1 MCNDN
6 ICLGWIGNDLEPIG
20 RQRLPEPFSHK
31 IPCGNTVQD
40 ANRSYCLCHLVALYY
55 TTMQRF
61 LPYGNLLL
69 FVAASLVLIALQQKI
84 LGFALVALGV
94 LSLPFCAPD
103 FRRHFLLIYFC
114 LAVLGLTPIDT
125 TTDLPYSFFMG
136 IGLVSVVAVPFFVT
150 RKVYKGRVIVFPN
163 LRDRHWPKARTFYL
177 LFAALAAYLLLPLMM
192 RSGDSYLNWR
202 LEPGTWDLT
211 VAYFG
216 LNFVGIWDELF
227 FVITILAL
235 LRHHFPFHVANFA
248 QAVLF
253 TSFLYA
259 LGFQGWAFIVVYI
272 FALAQGLVFRQTKS
286 LLYILAIHLTIDL
299 VLHLVLVY
307 LHFPDKFPYF
317 IT

>member
-1 MCNDN
+1 M
-6 ICLGWIGNDLEPIG
+6 
-20 RQRLPEPFSHK
+20 
-31 IPCGNTVQD
+31 
-40 ANRSYCLCHLVALYY
+40 NRGILK
-55 TTMQRF
+55 
-61 LPYGNLLL
+61 YGNLLT
-69 FVAASLVLIALQQKI
+69 FAVTAITLVGLQQKI
-84 LGFALVALGV
+84 LGFGLLAMGLG
-94 LSLPFCAPD
+94 SLIFCD
-103 FRRHFLLIYFC
+103 KEFRKSFLLIYFC

-136 IGLVSVVAVPFFVT
+136 IGLFTVVAVPFFVT
-150 RKVYKGRVIVFPN
+150 RKIYKNKVIVFPN
-163 LRDRHWPKARTFYL
+163 LRDKNWTKERTFYL
-177 LFAALAAYLLLPLMM
+177 LFAALAAYLLLPLML

-235 LRHHFPFHVANFA
+235 LRNHFPFHVANFA

-253 TSFLYA
+253 TSFLYT
-259 LGFQGWAFIVVYI
+259 LGFQGWSFIIVYI
-272 FALAQGLVFRQTKS
+272 FALTQGLVFRQTKS

-299 VLHLVLVY
+299 VLHLALVY
-307 LHFPDKFPYF
+307 LHFPEKFPYF